1 MEFTIHLYGYA
12 YHMFNTLNAI
22 AMFRNS
28 SLYPAAINTM
38 ALMVAAYYSLR
49 MAGARAEGEWR
60 QYLIKV
66 AGMILVINAL
76 LLPKTSVNI
85 KDHVE
90 KHFWRVDNIPL
101 AFALPIGMVEQM
113 GHLITIGFEQ
123 AFSAVDGRSAFN
135 YYHHGTAFGAR
146 LAKEVMHVH
155 VRNPEFTSNMKGFI
169 ERCVIM
175 PAMIGQQFTKEELVA
190 TKDMWGLVSDN
201 AGTFTRTPMTID
213 GVRQVPSPT
222 CRQAVPY
229 FEKKMAMSA
238 RADITGMSI
247 KLRAPG
253 ADAGYNPS
261 HLNMNAALTNQ
272 ISALYDNDA
281 SVADILKHNMMINS
295 LNNYRAAKYPAV
307 KAQLQHEATG
317 LLSGDMAERVLTGYY
332 AVFKNLIYGSF
343 IFVMPLMLLAGG
355 MGKYRGWITI
365 CLSLQLW
372 PPLFAMLNM
381 MVDTA
386 YDPAHIVSYSAW
398 ATEVK
403 RMDSIASTAANLT
416 LLIPILAVYV
426 TRMGEGG
433 FLHIAGSLM
442 SANQSAVAAGA
453 AEQASGGRNY
463 DNESINNSNQN
474 NVNENK
480 YDNTR
485 QYVSGT
491 NSGINPDGSMEKILP
506 NGNVIT
512 VAGAGTTSSV
522 GEASYRA
529 SEGISTS
536 LHEGR
541 REEIQ
546 MMNSEMASLS
556 KAKESLISQEASAMT
571 TIAENTRTDKGY
583 DIDTSTDEG
592 KAFVK
597 SLNTIDR
604 MTEGNDYTWQ
614 QNAEAYL
621 KTEVSPPIAGKIAS
635 FLGFSA
641 SAGGEVRAS
650 NGSQQHNGVSSEVS
664 EGADTSNS
672 NSINTRSNKRSA
684 WMESKGV
691 DKNQQSS
698 MRETHNES
706 TRLEKSITTHKD
718 NIEGYNKAIDHV
730 ENHNAEYS
738 KDMTQDVINAYKAH
752 YGVSDREASKAVLDG
767 KDSAQKLFRQIS
779 GAKANNILQQV
790 RTTGAELNTSNNVS
804 DFINKNQ
811 DAVQNNVGSDGGAV
825 SKFASDQGMTGA
837 DVVTNNINKTGDEL
851 KTAHERKLEEKTSGY
866 KDAQITNAKT
876 REERGGEIKKLEDD
890 RIGKGRV
897 SKAIAVIGDKVT
909 LGNSGSSIGRPS
921 PESPQNKED
930 LGPKVVRPET
940 DFTSADISDAREVIN
955 EFNPDGKNDD
965 DTSLAKGVNEYVDP
979 SKNTKKG

>member
-66 AGMILVINAL
+66 AGMVLVINAL

-113 GHLITIGFEQ
+113 GHLMTIGFEQ

-146 LAKEVMHVH
+146 LATEVMHVH

-190 TKDMWGLVSDN
+190 TNDMWSLVSDN

-229 FEKKMAMSA
+229 FERKMAMSG

-261 HLNMNAALTNQ
+261 HLNMNTALKNQ

-355 MGKYRGWITI
+355 MSKYRGWITI

-485 QYVSGT
+485 QYVTGT

-522 GEASYRA
+522 GEATYHET
-529 SEGISTS
+529 EGISMA
-536 LHEGR
+536 LHDGKR
-541 REEIQ
+541 GEIQ
-546 MMNSEMASLS
+546 VMHSTAASLS
-556 KAKESLISQEASAMT
+556 KAKESLISQEVSAMT

-597 SLNTIDR
+597 SLNTIDE
-604 MTEGNDYTWQ
+604 MTKNNNYSWQ
-614 QNAEAYL
+614 QNAEAHL
-621 KTEVSPPIAGKIAS
+621 KSDVNLGGKIAK
-635 FLGFSA
+635 FLGVDV
-641 SAGGEVRAS
+641 GGGGSISAS
-650 NGSQQHNGVSSEVS
+650 NGSEQQDGSSSRVS
-664 EGADTSNS
+664 EGFDTSNS
-672 NSINTRSNKRSA
+672 NNINTRSNEHSA
-684 WMESKGV
+684 WLESKGV

-698 MRETHNES
+698 VRETHNES
-706 TRLEKSITTHKD
+706 TRLEENMSVHKD
-718 NIEGYNKAIDHV
+718 RVDAYSQAQDYNKTNSAD
-730 ENHNAEYS
+730 YS

-752 YGVSDREASKAVLDG
+752 YGVSDREASKAALDG
-767 KDSAQKLFRQIS
+767 KDSAQKIFRKIS

-790 RTTGAELNTSNNVS
+790 RSTGAELNASNNVS

-811 DAVQNNVGSDGGAV
+811 DAVQNNVGSDWGAV
-825 SKFASDQGMTGA
+825 SKFANEQGMTSE
-837 DVVTNNINKTGDEL
+837 DVVTNNINKTGEEL
-851 KTAHERKLEEKTSGY
+851 KTGHERKVATTTSGY
-866 KDAQITNAKT
+866 NDAQITSTKT
-876 REERGGEIKKLEDD
+876 QEERKDKIQKLEDD
-890 RIGKGRV
+890 RIGKGITSKVIAGV
-897 SKAIAVIGDKVT
+897 SNAVT
-909 LGNSGSSIGRPS
+909 LGNSGSNIGRPS
-921 PESPQNKED
+921 PELPQNKED
-930 LGPKVVRPET
+930 LGSKVIRPET
-940 DFTSADISDAREVIN
+940 EFTAADVSNARGVIN
-955 EFNPDGKNDD
+955 EFNPDSKNDGY
-965 DTSLAKGVNEYVDP
+965 TNLAKGANEYVDP

>member
-28 SLYPAAINTM
+28 NLYPATINTM
-38 ALMVAAYYSLR
+38 ALMVSAYYALR
-49 MAGARAEGEWR
+49 MAGSRAEGEWR
-60 QYLIKV
+60 QYLMKV
-66 AGMILVINAL
+66 AGMVLLINAL
-76 LLPKTSVNI
+76 LLPKASVNI

-146 LAKEVMHVH
+146 LAQEVMQVH

-190 TKDMWGLVSDN
+190 TKDMWGLVSKN

-213 GVRQVPSPT
+213 GVRQFPSPT
-222 CRQAVPY
+222 CKQAVPY
-229 FEKKMAMSA
+229 FEKIMTRSGK
-238 RADITGMSI
+238 ADITGISI

-253 ADAGYNPS
+253 AAVKYNPG
-261 HLNMNAALTNQ
+261 HLDMNAALTSQ
-272 ISALYDNDA
+272 ISALYNDETP
-281 SVADILKHNMMINS
+281 VADILKHNMMINA

-307 KAQLQHEATG
+307 KAQLQHEAAG
-317 LLSGDMAERVLTGYY
+317 FLSGDMAERVLTGLLT
-332 AVFKNLIYGSF
+332 VFKNLVYGSF

-355 MGKYRGWITI
+355 MSKYRGWITI

-372 PPLFAMLNM
+372 PPLLAMLNM
-381 MVDTA
+381 MIDTA

-398 ATEVK
+398 ATETK
-403 RMDSIASTAANLT
+403 RMDSIASMAANLT

-442 SANQSAVAAGA
+442 AANQNAVAAGA
-453 AEQASGGRNY
+453 AEQASGGRSY
-463 DNESINNSNQN
+463 DNDSINNSNQN

-480 YDNTR
+480 YDNSR
-485 QYVSGT
+485 QFVT
-491 NSGINPDGSMEKILP
+491 CVNSGINSDGSMEKILP

-541 REEIQ
+541 REEVQ
-546 MMNSEMASLS
+546 MMNSELASLS
-556 KAKESLISQEASAMT
+556 KTKESLLSQEASALHS
-571 TIAENTRTDKGY
+571 IAENTRTDKGLN
-583 DIDTSTDEG
+583 IDTSTDEA
-592 KAFVK
+592 KEVVK
-597 SLNTIDR
+597 SINAIDR

-621 KTEVSPPIAGKIAS
+621 KSNVTVGGQIAKFFGLDI
-635 FLGFSA
+635 G
-641 SAGGEVRAS
+641 AGGELRAS
-650 NGSQQHNGVSSEVS
+650 NTSQQQNSSSSEIS
-664 EGADTSNS
+664 QDLNTADR
-672 NSINTRSNKRSA
+672 NSINTRSSEHSA
-684 WMESKGV
+684 LLESMGV
-691 DKNQQSS
+691 DKTQQNS
-698 MRETHNES
+698 MRETHNEA
-706 TRLEKSITTHKD
+706 TRLEQSISTHKD
-718 NIEGYNKAIDHV
+718 NIQGYNKAIDHV

-738 KDMTQDVINAYKAH
+738 KDMTQDVINAYKKS
-752 YGVSDREASKAVLDG
+752 YGVGDREASRTVLNG
-767 KDSAQKLFRQIS
+767 EDSAQKIFRQIS
-779 GAKANNILQQV
+779 GDKANNILQQV
-790 RTTGAELNTSNNVS
+790 RSAGTELNSSNNVS
-804 DFINKNQ
+804 DFMNRNQ
-811 DAVQNNVGSDGGAV
+811 DAVQNNVGSSDGAV
-825 SKFASDQGMTGA
+825 SKFAQDKGMKSENE
-837 DVVTNNINKTGDEL
+837 VTKGIIQTGDNL
-851 KTAHERKLEEKTSGY
+851 KEDHERKLQQKSDSY
-866 KDAQITNAKT
+866 KDASIANTNKQET
-876 REERGGEIKKLEDD
+876 RRKEIDKLEED
-890 RIGKGRV
+890 RIGNG
-897 SKAIAVIGDKVT
+897 VITT
-909 LGNSGSSIGRPS
+909 LGGTLDGLGRPS
-921 PESPQNKED
+921 PTGSQEEAS
-930 LGPKVVRPET
+930 GPKVIRPGVE
-940 DFTSADISDAREVIN
+940 FTPGDVGDTRGLIQ
-955 EFNPDGKNDD
+955 EFNPNNNKSEE
-965 DTSLAKGVNEYVDP
+965 DTNLAKGSHQYVDP
-979 SKNTKKG
+979 SKNNKD